1 MNTGSRVHANYLR
14 DLGCILKEMAVEAKR
29 ARDSATRAQ
38 DRAYAT
44 GRLMALHDAVSL
56 MQEQATS
63 FGIQQE
69 ELCLG
74 DIDPERDLV

>member
-1 MNTGSRVHANYLR
+1 MALR
-14 DLGCILKEMAVEAKR
+14 DAM
-29 ARDSATRAQ
+29 
-38 DRAYAT
+38 
-44 GRLMALHDAVSL
+44 SL